1 MHDEIMTIEQTRVC
15 ALIQDLLP
23 LYLDNEISR
32 DSYSIIAEHLTTCEH
47 CVGFLSGARTVR
59 DMLRREQQVRKDVIS
74 SDYQNQQTVL
84 AGRRMLMATIA
95 VVVITVA
102 ALLIGLALIPM
113 LLRPPGM

>member
-1 MHDEIMTIEQTRVC
+1 MREEIMTIERTKAC

-32 DSYSIIAEHLTTCEH
+32 DSYSVIAEHLTTCDH

-59 DMLRREQQVRKDVIS
+59 DMLRREQQVRKDIVA
-74 SDYQNQQTVL
+74 SDYQDQGTIV
-84 AGRRMLMATIA
+84 ASRRMFMTTIA

-102 ALLIGLALIPM
+102 ALVIGLALVPM
-113 LLRPPGM
+113 FLNPPGM